1 LSLIRSTM
9 QHIAP
14 LDAAAMQA
22 ARERQ
27 DTLTKPLGSLGRLEA
42 LSVQL
47 AGIQRRARPD
57 VSSKAIFV
65 IAGDH
70 GCVAE
75 GVSAYPQE
83 VTPQMVLNFAR
94 GGAAINVLARHVGA
108 RVIVVDIGVAG
119 DCAAE
124 NVITR
129 KVARGTRNMAV
140 GPAMSADEARRC
152 VEIGIEILESEL
164 ARGLDLAGTGDMG
177 IGNTT
182 PSAAIIAAF
191 TGSSPADVTGR
202 GTGLDDVRLHHKIS
216 VIQRALDVNRPD
228 PTDPW
233 DVLAKVGG
241 FEIGGLVGV
250 MLAAAAH
257 RIPAV
262 VDGVISGAAA
272 MLATHLCP
280 QVRDYLIAGH
290 LSVEPG
296 HRAALEHMKLEP
308 VLDLGMRLGEGT
320 GGALAMSIVDAAAK
334 TLNEMATF
342 ASAGVSEALE
352 EECERS

>member
-1 LSLIRSTM
+1 MSNINSIIA
-9 QHIAP
+9 QIAP

-27 DTLTKPLGSLGRLEA
+27 NTLTKPLGSLGRLED

-47 AGIQRRARPD
+47 AGIQRRTRPD
-57 VSSKAIFV
+57 VSSKVVFV
-65 IAGDH
+65 MAGDH
-70 GCVAE
+70 GCIAE

-83 VTPQMVLNFAR
+83 VTPQMVSNFAR

-108 RVIVVDIGVAG
+108 RVVVADMGVAG
-119 DCAAE
+119 DCAAT

-129 KVARGTRNMAV
+129 KIARGTQNMAV
-140 GPAMSADEARRC
+140 GPAMSVEEARRS
-152 VEIGIEILESEL
+152 VEVGIEIFESEL

-191 TGSSPADVTGR
+191 TGKSPAAVTGR
-202 GTGLDDVRLHHKIS
+202 GTGINDARLTIKIG
-216 VIQRALDVNRPD
+216 VIERALAVNRPD
-228 PTDPW
+228 PTDAL

-241 FEIGGLVGV
+241 FEIGGLAGV
-250 MLAAAAH
+250 IIAAAAH
-257 RIPAV
+257 YVPV
-262 VDGVISGAAA
+262 VIDGVISSAAA
-272 MLATHLCP
+272 LIATGLAP
-280 QVRDYLIAGH
+280 QARGYLIAGH

-296 HRAALEHMKLEP
+296 HRAALCHMKLEP

-320 GGALAMSIVDAAAK
+320 GGALAMDIVDAAAK
-334 TLNEMATF
+334 ILNEMATF
-342 ASAGVSEALE
+342 ADAGVSEAME
-352 EECERS
+352 E

>member
-1 LSLIRSTM
+1 MPRIRDI
-9 QHIAP
+9 IARIVK

-27 DTLTKPLGSLGRLEA
+27 STLTKPLGSLGRLED

-65 IAGDH
+65 MAGDH

-108 RVIVVDIGVAG
+108 RVIVVDMGVAG
-119 DCAAE
+119 DCATA
-124 NVITR
+124 NVIIR
-129 KVARGTRNMAV
+129 KIARGTRNMAI
-140 GPAMSADEARRC
+140 GPAMSMDEARRC
-152 VEIGIEILESEL
+152 IETGVDIYESEL

-191 TGSSPADVTGR
+191 TGRSPAAVTGR
-202 GTGLDDVRLHHKIS
+202 GTGIDDARLMIKIG
-216 VIQRALDVNRPD
+216 VIERALAANKPD
-228 PTDPW
+228 PTDAV

-241 FEIGGLVGV
+241 FEIGGLAGV
-250 MLAAAAH
+250 IIAAAAH
-257 RIPAV
+257 HVPVII
-262 VDGVISGAAA
+262 DGVISSAAA
-272 MLATHLCP
+272 LIATGLAP
-280 QVRDYLIAGH
+280 QARDYLIAGH

-296 HRAALEHMKLEP
+296 HRAALEHMKIEP
-308 VLDLGMRLGEGT
+308 ILDLGMRLGEGT
-320 GGALAMSIVDAAAK
+320 GGALAMSIADAAAK
-334 TLNEMATF
+334 TLSEMATF
-342 ASAGVSEALE
+342 ADAGVSEALE
-352 EECERS
+352 